1 MPVRSRS
8 PRAAALFL
16 AAAVAVTT
24 AAGTGT
30 ALARGPR
37 PAVPAAALDGV
48 WRMDG
53 YGTVA
58 VVEDGGRRLRTY
70 ETTAVSCLPGALTA
84 SRTDPSGPFRQGGEP
99 DVTVTAR
106 GRDTARLAF
115 ADNVGHRTLHRVPA
129 LPDRCANAP
138 APDPKAHVDPRV
150 VFDTFWQTYA
160 ENYPFFAARHVDWN
174 AVRDR
179 YRPKVTAGTGEAELF
194 RILSDMIRP
203 LYDGHTGLVDPQRPA
218 EYLFTGHRQDTVV
231 PGETAR
237 KRIDEAVAASV
248 AKAGAAGQRSW
259 AGGRITYAE
268 LPGRTGFL
276 RITSFL
282 NYGEG
287 DGYEADKAALRTALD
302 EVFTTA
308 RTTGP
313 DALRGLVLDLR
324 LNGGGSDRLALDV
337 AERLT
342 ARPYTAYLKHA
353 RNDAADPRKF
363 TPAEPVRVTPHD
375 GPVYTGPLTVLTG
388 RLTMSAGETLTQ
400 ALLQRGPKP
409 ALVGENTQGLF
420 SDRLMRKL
428 PNGWLFWLP
437 NEEFLSARD
446 GRTTYDG
453 AGIPPEFRTSVF
465 AEEDLTARR
474 DPALKKALELLR
486 GGRR

>member
-1 MPVRSRS
+1 MPVHPRSS
-8 PRAAALFL
+8 RAAALLL

-24 AAGTGT
+24 AAG
-30 ALARGPR
+30 AASAVARGPR
-37 PAVPAAALDGV
+37 PAAPAALDGV

-53 YGTVA
+53 YGTLA

-70 ETTAVSCLPGALTA
+70 ETTRVSCLPGALTA
-84 SRTDPSGPFRQGGEP
+84 ARTGASGPFRQEGEP
-99 DVTVTAR
+99 AVTVTPQD
-106 GRDTARLAF
+106 RDTARLAF

-129 LPDRCANAP
+129 LPSGCRNAP
-138 APDPKAHVDPRV
+138 APDPAADPRK

-179 YRPKVTAGTGEAELF
+179 YRPRITAGTGKAELF
-194 RILSDMIRP
+194 GILADMIRP
-203 LYDGHTGLVDPQRPA
+203 LYDGHTGLVDPADPA
-218 EYLFTGHRQDTVV
+218 GYFSGHRQDTVI
-231 PGETAR
+231 PDATAR
-237 KRIDEAVAASV
+237 ARIDRAVAESV
-248 AKAGAAGQRSW
+248 TKAGAGTQRSW
-259 AGGRITYAE
+259 AGGKITYAG

-276 RITSFL
+276 RITLFQG
-282 NYGEG
+282 YGESG
-287 DGYEADKAALRTALD
+287 DFEADRTALRTALD
-302 EVFTTA
+302 EVFTAA

-353 RNDAADPRKF
+353 RDDARDPRGF
-363 TPAEPVRVTPHD
+363 TPAEPVRLSPHR
-375 GPVYTGPLTVLTG
+375 GPVYTGPLAVLTG

-400 ALLQRGPKP
+400 ALMQRGPKP
-409 ALVGENTQGLF
+409 TLIGENTQGLF
-420 SDRLMRKL
+420 SDRLMRTL
-428 PNGWLFWLP
+428 PNGWQFWLP

-453 AGIPPEFRTSVF
+453 TGIAPDVRAPVF

-474 DPALKKALELLR
+474 DPALTKALELLR

>member
-1 MPVRSRS
+1 MPVRPRS
-8 PRAAALFL
+8 SRAAALLL

-24 AAGTGT
+24 AAGTAS

-37 PAVPAAALDGV
+37 PAAPAALDGV

-58 VVEDGGRRLRTY
+58 VVEDGGRKLHTY

-84 SRTDPSGPFRQGGEP
+84 ARTDPSGPFRQDGEAAL
-99 DVTVTAR
+99 TVTPQ

-115 ADNVGHRTLHRVPA
+115 GDNVGHRTLHRIPA
-129 LPDRCANAP
+129 LPSGCGNAPSP
-138 APDPKAHVDPRV
+138 APDADPRA

-160 ENYPFFAARHVDWN
+160 ENYPFFAARHIDWN

-179 YRPKVTAGTGEAELF
+179 YRPRITATTSKPELF
-194 RILSDMIRP
+194 RVLSRMIEP
-203 LYDGHTGLVDPQRPA
+203 LHDGHTGLVDPDDPA
-218 EYLFTGHRQDTVV
+218 GFFAGHRQDTVI
-231 PGETAR
+231 PDATAR
-237 KRIDEAVAASV
+237 ARIDKAVAESV
-248 AKAGAAGQRSW
+248 TKAGAGSTGVQRSW
-259 AGGRITYAE
+259 AGGQITYAE

-282 NYGEG
+282 HYGQG
-287 DGYEADKAALRTALD
+287 NDYDADKAALHAALD
-302 EVFTTA
+302 EVFTAA

-353 RNDAADPRKF
+353 RNDARDPRRF
-363 TPAEPVRVTPHD
+363 TPAEPIRVAAHD

-409 ALVGENTQGLF
+409 TLIGENTQGLF
-420 SDRLMRKL
+420 SDRLMRTL
-428 PNGWLFWLP
+428 PNGWQFWLP
-437 NEEFLSARD
+437 NEEFLSAKD

-453 AGIPPEFRTSVF
+453 TGIAPDVRTTVF
-465 AEEDLTARR
+465 AEEDLATGK
-474 DPALKKALELLR
+474 DPALTKALELLR
-486 GGRR
+486 SGRH